1 MGMDSDD
8 DRQHFDYKEIVEH
21 ETKSKK
27 RRMKKKK
34 SADNTTATED
44 NFQMDVNDQRF
55 SAIFNNPK
63 YNVDPSHPSFKKT
76 KSMAAIIEE
85 KQKRII
91 KSDKEQKNNE
101 CETVKPVEKSAKQEK
116 SSGLLSLANSV

>member
-1 MGMDSDD
+1 MA
-8 DRQHFDYKEIVEH
+8 
-21 ETKSKK
+21 KK
-27 RRMKKKK
+27 KRMKKKNK
-34 SADNTTATED
+34 KKGENIGQDD
-44 NFQMDVNDQRF
+44 FKMDLEDQRF

-76 KSMAAIIEE
+76 KSMASIIEE

-101 CETVKPVEKSAKQEK
+101 SQTVKPVEKSAKQEK
-116 SSGLLSLANSV
+116 SSGLLSLANSVKSKSDKMKKKRQKW

>member
-1 MGMDSDD
+1 MDSDD
-8 DRQHFDYKEIVEH
+8 DRKHFDYKEIVEN

-27 RRMKKKK
+27 KRMKKKNK
-34 SADNTTATED
+34 KKGENISADGED
-44 NFQMDVNDQRF
+44 NFKMDFEDQRF

-85 KQKRII
+85 KQKRFI
-91 KSDKEQKNNE
+91 KADKEENRDGE
-101 CETVKPVEKSAKQEK
+101 PPAKSAKKKQ
-116 SSGLLSLANSV
+116 SSGLISLAN